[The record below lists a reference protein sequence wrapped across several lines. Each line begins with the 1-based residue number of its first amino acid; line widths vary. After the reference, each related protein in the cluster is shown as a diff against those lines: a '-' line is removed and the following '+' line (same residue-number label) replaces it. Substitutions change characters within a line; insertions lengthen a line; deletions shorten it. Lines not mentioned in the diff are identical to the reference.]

1 MLAAR
6 LRCDDVYALMRLSD
20 VVGTSGQVA
29 RASGRLEKVALL
41 AALLRRLEPDEIE
54 IAGAFL
60 CGNLRQAKLGV
71 GFAGV
76 QAAAPDSAAASP
88 TLTLSEVDA
97 AFARVAGVA
106 GKGSVGEK
114 LRLVRE
120 LLARATRD
128 EQRFLVSLVVG
139 ELRQGALEGLVVE
152 AVAQAA
158 GVPAERVRRAVMA
171 AGDLPSVAKA
181 ALLEGD
187 AGLSRFAIHLF
198 RPALPMLADSADDAR
213 DALARLGEAALE
225 FKLDGARIQVHKS
238 GDDVRIYSRRLNEVT
253 GAVPELVEVVR
264 ALPARELILD
274 GEAIA
279 LQPGG
284 TPHPFQ
290 TTMRRFGRKLDV
302 DRLRQELPLVPFF
315 FDILYLDGDSLLDEP
330 QQRRFETLIEVLPG
344 GIVIPRTVTGSGDT
358 AQDFLDTA
366 LARGHEGIMAKA
378 RDAPYEAGN
387 RGQRWLKVK
396 PARTL
401 DLAVLAAEWGHGRR
415 RGWLSNL
422 HLGARDTE
430 GGGFVM
436 LGKTFKGM
444 TDEMLEWQTIRLLQL
459 EISRDDYTVY
469 VRPELVVEVAF
480 NDVQA
485 SPQYP
490 GGVAL
495 RFARVKRYRT
505 DKTADQADTIAAVQA
520 IFRGRGR
527 SPPARGE
534 ARRDP
539 AAL

>member
-1 MLAAR
+1 
-6 LRCDDVYALMRLSD
+6 
-20 VVGTSGQVA
+20 
-29 RASGRLEKVALL
+29 
-41 AALLRRLEPDEIE
+41 
-54 IAGAFL
+54 
-60 CGNLRQAKLGV
+60 
-71 GFAGV
+71 
-76 QAAAPDSAAASP
+76 
-88 TLTLSEVDA
+88 
-97 AFARVAGVA
+97 
-106 GKGSVGEK
+106 
-114 LRLVRE
+114 
-120 LLARATRD
+120 
-128 EQRFLVSLVVG
+128 VG

-171 AGDLPSVAKA
+171 AGDVASVAKA
-181 ALLEGD
+181 ALVEGD
-187 AGLSRFAIHLF
+187 AGLSRFVVRLF
-198 RPALPMLADSADDAR
+198 RPVLPMLADSADDVR

-238 GDDVRIYSRRLNEVT
+238 GDEVRIYSRRLNEVT
-253 GAVPELVEVVR
+253 RAVPELVEVAR

-302 DRLRQELPLVPFF
+302 DQLRQELPLVPFF

-330 QQRRFETLIEVLPG
+330 QERRFEALTEVLPA
-344 GIVIPRTVTGSGDT
+344 GIVIPRTVTGSGDA

-444 TDEMLEWQTIRLLQL
+444 TDEMLEWQTTRLLQL

-495 RFARVKRYRT
+495 RFARVKRYRA
-505 DKTADQADTIAAVQA
+505 DKTADQADTLAAVQA
-520 IFRGRGR
+520 IFRGRGP
-527 SPPARGE
+527 SPPTEG
-534 ARRDP
+534 
-539 AAL
+539 